1 MRSIVEEI
9 LERFDSTS
17 SDTYARFLSYGDQGD
32 IPGRT
37 GYMAGYLAA
46 KQLGAT
52 RTLAE
57 LASLHGDSL
66 REPLRAALRAVAND
80 ASDTKIEL
88 TK

>member
-1 MRSIVEEI
+1 MIRIATDAGFQVG
-9 LERFDSTS
+9 THA
-17 SDTYARFLSYGDQGD
+17 TGDATID
-32 IPGRT
+32 AVV
-37 GYMAGYLAA
+37 AGYLAA